1 MSFRQALAWAGLV
14 MLAGLCVMALALGA
28 ALKRADSL
36 LDQLS
41 RSQAQLA
48 QAARIQADVNAFAA
62 DRTPASAEV
71 ARARLSDYRRSIDE
85 ESRALGPGAAAAP
98 HQAQEQAR
106 AGRIADLFER
116 IAAAPQAASA
126 ADLEQFRA
134 LTAEVQSSE
143 QEEAAA
149 SLATMARL
157 RAMAVGLAVGVPVT
171 VALLGA
177 IGFALLTAGVVR
189 PLRRLE
195 QATEGLGG
203 ETPGEV
209 APQGFAEFRRLAEA
223 FNRMADQIAG
233 QRRTL
238 SQSNRDLENQVR
250 ERTREIEAARQRLA
264 DVDSARRLF
273 LSKVSHELRTP
284 ATVVRG
290 EAEVALRD
298 PAADAARLR
307 EALEHVVA
315 NGAFL
320 QRRLDDLLALAR
332 SEDGRLSVRREPVDL
347 ARLGRQVATLAESY
361 VRSSEVE
368 LYVDLPAGPGPT
380 VDGDASWL
388 QQALL
393 ALLDNAAKFAGGTQ
407 VRLSL
412 RREGDEAVFTVADGG
427 PGVAADDLPHLFDS
441 YYQTAQGRDRG
452 GAGLGLSVAH
462 WVAEQHGGA
471 IYAEAG
477 AAGGLSI
484 VFRLPISETRPA

>member
-1 MSFRQALAWAGLV
+1 
-14 MLAGLCVMALALGA
+14 MLAGLCVMGLALGA

-62 DRTPASAEV
+62 ERTPDSARAV
-71 ARARLSDYRRSIDE
+71 RARLADYRRSIE
-85 ESRALGPGAAAAP
+85 AESEALGSVAGTET
-98 HQAQEQAR
+98 HQAEEAAR
-106 AGRIADLFER
+106 AERIASLFER
-116 IAAAPQAASA
+116 IAATPQAASA
-126 ADLEQFRA
+126 ADLAQFRA

-143 QEEAAA
+143 QGEAEA

-157 RAMAVGLAVGVPVT
+157 RAMAVGLAVGVPLT
-171 VALLGA
+171 VALLGVV
-177 IGFALLTAGVVR
+177 GFALLTAGVVR

-195 QATEGLGG
+195 QATEDLSG
-203 ETPGEV
+203 ETSGEV
-209 APQGFAEFRRLAEA
+209 APLGFAEFRRLAEA
-223 FNRMADQIAG
+223 FNRMAGQIAG
-233 QRRTL
+233 QRRAL
-238 SQSNRDLENQVR
+238 SESNRDLENQVR
-250 ERTREIEAARQRLA
+250 ERTREIEDSRQRLA

-298 PAADAARLR
+298 PAADTARLR

-332 SEDGRLSVRREPVDL
+332 SEDGRLTVRREPVDL
-347 ARLGRQVATLAESY
+347 ARLGRDVATLAESY
-361 VRSSEVE
+361 VRSSDVD
-368 LYVDLPAGPGPT
+368 LQVDLPAGPGPMVT
-380 VDGDASWL
+380 GDASWL

-393 ALLDNAAKFAGGTQ
+393 ALLDNAAKFAGGGQ

-412 RREGDEAVFTVADGG
+412 ARDGEDAVFTVADGG
-427 PGVAADDLPHLFDS
+427 PGVAAADLPHLFDS
-441 YYQTAQGRDRG
+441 YYQTAHGRDRG
-452 GAGLGLSVAH
+452 GAGLGLSVAR
-462 WVAEQHGGA
+462 WVVEQHGGT
-471 IYAEAG
+471 IRAEGGEGAG
-477 AAGGLSI
+477 LTI
-484 VFRLPISETRPA
+484 EVRLPISETVDT

>member
-62 DRTPASAEV
+62 DRTPASAQV

-85 ESRALGPGAAAAP
+85 ESRALGPAAGAAP

-209 APQGFAEFRRLAEA
+209 APQGFA
-223 FNRMADQIAG
+223 
-233 QRRTL
+233 
-238 SQSNRDLENQVR
+238 
-250 ERTREIEAARQRLA
+250 
-264 DVDSARRLF
+264 
-273 LSKVSHELRTP
+273 
-284 ATVVRG
+284 
-290 EAEVALRD
+290 
-298 PAADAARLR
+298 
-307 EALEHVVA
+307 
-315 NGAFL
+315 
-320 QRRLDDLLALAR
+320 
-332 SEDGRLSVRREPVDL
+332 
-347 ARLGRQVATLAESY
+347 
-361 VRSSEVE
+361 
-368 LYVDLPAGPGPT
+368 
-380 VDGDASWL
+380 
-388 QQALL
+388 
-393 ALLDNAAKFAGGTQ
+393 
-407 VRLSL
+407 
-412 RREGDEAVFTVADGG
+412 
-427 PGVAADDLPHLFDS
+427 
-441 YYQTAQGRDRG
+441 
-452 GAGLGLSVAH
+452 
-462 WVAEQHGGA
+462 
-471 IYAEAG
+471 
-477 AAGGLSI
+477 
-484 VFRLPISETRPA
+484 